1 MKKLSLDA
9 ESPRVILA
17 CVLVFCFL
25 GLAGCADVL
34 SSAEQIRKFEQA
46 GPITPNVDVD
56 TLLRAKTHTGH
67 YRVVPGDLLLLEIPA
82 LLRVISADIAKWFDP
97 AAGQNALE
105 PYPYRVA
112 DDGTITLDMVGRV
125 KVAGKTLTQI
135 ESLIVQTF
143 YPKYVKQLPSVVCS
157 VKDYQTQNVTIVGGV
172 ANPGI
177 FELRSNETS
186 LVAALM
192 KSGGITQEGA
202 SVITIR
208 HSEALDV
215 NLLPQDTSDDP
226 NSNWVIG
233 QDAALAA
240 RQTTLVLP
248 VRNLNIPFTDVP
260 LYDGDVVE
268 VSRLNPEVFTV
279 LGLAMSPGAFPYPP
293 NASYTL
299 AQALAFAGGTDL
311 GLDPRYVTIYRQDK
325 DGQIVSAV
333 FGIDKRSMAM
343 AARVKIKPGDV
354 ISVDQTLVTR
364 TRGIIR
370 EMFTIRFNY
379 DGQDLFE

>member
-1 MKKLSLDA
+1 M
-9 ESPRVILA
+9 
-17 CVLVFCFL
+17 LVFCFL